1 MRVKSEEVSTV
12 PAIAERGIV
21 VQGMRIATA
30 MSDAPRA
37 LLARA
42 PLVVLPAAGHTWED
56 YRPILEQFAPERR
69 VFSLDW
75 PGFGASARPAPAD
88 FAYSAER
95 YTEILTDWLNA
106 LGIAR
111 AVLLGNSVGGAAA
124 LRYAV
129 AQPQRVAGLVLV
141 SPGGFTP
148 PGLTR
153 TLACRVLGSPRIVRR
168 VEPSFV
174 SFYLGPTT
182 EATRAVVERHR
193 SARATGDYAA
203 SIAAYAALWRS
214 FDAPAADLTGLAA
227 QVRAPAIVVRGA
239 LDPVISAADTQRA
252 VAAIG
257 ERGAL
262 EVVLPEAGHLPFLQ
276 QPGRFFQAVAGVL
289 NTAEVQAAELS

>member
-1 MRVKSEEVSTV
+1 MKSEEASTL

-21 VQGMRIATA
+21 VQGLRIATA

-42 PLVVLPAAGHTWED
+42 PLVVLPAADHTWED
-56 YRPILEQFAPERR
+56 YWPILEQFAPERR
-69 VFSLDW
+69 VFALDW

-129 AQPQRVAGLVLV
+129 AHPQRVAGLALI

-148 PGLTR
+148 PGFTR
-153 TLACRVLGSPRIVRR
+153 SLACRVLGSPRILRR
-168 VEPSFV
+168 IEPSFV

-193 SARATGDYAA
+193 ASRATSDYDA

-214 FDAPAADLTGLAA
+214 FDTSDADLTRLAA

-239 LDPVISAADTQRA
+239 LDPIISALDTRRA

-276 QPGRFFQAVAGVL
+276 QPARFFQAVAGVL
-289 NTAEVQAAELS
+289 NTAEVNATELS

>member
-1 MRVKSEEVSTV
+1 MKSEEASTV

-21 VQGMRIATA
+21 VQGLRIATA

-42 PLVVLPAAGHTWED
+42 PLVVLPAADHTWED

-69 VFSLDW
+69 VFALDW
-75 PGFGASARPAPAD
+75 PGFGASARPSPAD

-95 YTEILTDWLNA
+95 YTEVLTDWLNA

-111 AVLLGNSVGGAAA
+111 AVLVGNSIGGAAA
-124 LRYAV
+124 LCYAA

-153 TLACRVLGSPRIVRR
+153 SLACRVLGSPRILCRI
-168 VEPSFV
+168 EPSFV

-182 EATRAVVERHR
+182 EATRAIVERHR
-193 SARATGDYAA
+193 AARLTSDYDA

-214 FDAPAADLTGLAA
+214 FDTPAADLTELAGK
-227 QVRAPAIVVRGA
+227 VRAPAIVVRGA
-239 LDPVISAADTQRA
+239 LDPIISALDTRRA

-276 QPGRFFQAVAGVL
+276 QPARFFQAVAGML
-289 NTAEVQAAELS
+289 NTAEVNAAELS

>member
-1 MRVKSEEVSTV
+1 MKSEEASTV

-21 VQGMRIATA
+21 VQGLRIATA

-42 PLVVLPAAGHTWED
+42 PLVVLPAADHTWED

-69 VFSLDW
+69 VFALDW
-75 PGFGASARPAPAD
+75 PGFGASARPSPAD

-95 YTEILTDWLNA
+95 YTEVLTDWLNA

-111 AVLLGNSVGGAAA
+111 AVLVGNSIGGAAA
-124 LRYAV
+124 LCYAA

-148 PGLTR
+148 PSLMR
-153 TLACRVLGSPRIVRR
+153 TLACRVLGSPRILRQI
-168 VEPSFV
+168 EPSFV

-182 EATRAVVERHR
+182 EATRAIVERHR
-193 SARATGDYAA
+193 AARATSDYDA
-203 SIAAYAALWRS
+203 SITAYAALWRS
-214 FDAPAADLTGLAA
+214 FDTPAADLTELAGK
-227 QVRAPAIVVRGA
+227 VRAPAIVVRGA
-239 LDPVISAADTQRA
+239 LDPIISALDTRRA

-276 QPGRFFQAVAGVL
+276 QPARFFQAVAGML
-289 NTAEVQAAELS
+289 NTAEVNAAELS

>member
-1 MRVKSEEVSTV
+1 MKSEEVSTV

-42 PLVVLPAAGHTWED
+42 PLVVLPAADHTWED
-56 YRPILEQFAPERR
+56 YRPVLEQFAPERR
-69 VFSLDW
+69 VFALDW
-75 PGFGASARPAPAD
+75 PGFGASVRPAPAD

-111 AVLLGNSVGGAAA
+111 AVLLGNAVGGAAA

-141 SPGGFTP
+141 SPVGFTQ
-148 PGLTR
+148 PGVTR
-153 TLACRVLGSPRIVRR
+153 TLACRVLGSPRMLRR

-174 SFYLGPTT
+174 SFYLGPTN
-182 EATRAVVERHR
+182 EATRAIVERHR
-193 SARATGDYAA
+193 ASRATGDYAA

-214 FDAPAADLTGLAA
+214 FDTPAADLVGVAA

-239 LDPVISAADTQRA
+239 LDPVISAADTRRG

-276 QPGRFFQAVAGVL
+276 QPARFFQAVAGVL
-289 NTAEVQAAELS
+289 NTAEAQAAELS

>member
-1 MRVKSEEVSTV
+1 MKSEEATTV
-12 PAIAERGIV
+12 PAIAERGIM

-30 MSDAPRA
+30 MSDAPREF
-37 LLARA
+37 LARA
-42 PLVVLPAAGHTWED
+42 PLVVLPAADHSWED

-69 VFSLDW
+69 VFALDW
-75 PGFGASARPAPAD
+75 PGFGGSARPAPTD

-111 AVLLGNSVGGAAA
+111 AVLLGNSIGGAVAV
-124 LRYAV
+124 RYAA

-141 SPGGFTP
+141 SPGGFAP

-153 TLACRVLGSPRIVRR
+153 TLACRVLGSPRILRR

-182 EATRAVVERHR
+182 DATRAIVDRR
-193 SARATGDYAA
+193 RASRQANDYDA

-214 FDAPAADLTGLAA
+214 FDTAAADLTGLAA

-239 LDPVISAADTQRA
+239 LDPIISALDTRRA

-276 QPGRFFQAVAGVL
+276 QPARFFQTVAGVL
-289 NTAEVQAAELS
+289 NTAEVNAAELS